1 MRLRKKNLKRI
12 DKDSK
17 TQNSALP
24 TQSSLVNSICSLVDI
39 KRELNDLGDSNLSP
53 NKAVVL
59 KTFVDF
65 KKLIIECDLS
75 FSRLLNKLDELP
87 DGKRNE
93 GNGISSLNTPQPSK
107 SFKRLMQPRMGGRI
121 TFNLCQVMDCP
132 SYMISKK
139 RLNYS
144 CDLNQSTRSSSSR
157 QGFQNFNILN
167 STKV

>member
-24 TQSSLVNSICSLVDI
+24 TQSSLVNSICPLVDI

-53 NKAVVL
+53 SMNFITEFWQGLSNSQDKAVVL

-65 KKLIIECDLS
+65 RKLIIECDLS

-93 GNGISSLNTPQPSK
+93 GSEHTTTFKELQEIDATKNGREDNFQL
-107 SFKRLMQPRMGGRI
+107 
-121 TFNLCQVMDCP
+121 
-132 SYMISKK
+132 

-157 QGFQNFNILN
+157 QGFQSFNSLN